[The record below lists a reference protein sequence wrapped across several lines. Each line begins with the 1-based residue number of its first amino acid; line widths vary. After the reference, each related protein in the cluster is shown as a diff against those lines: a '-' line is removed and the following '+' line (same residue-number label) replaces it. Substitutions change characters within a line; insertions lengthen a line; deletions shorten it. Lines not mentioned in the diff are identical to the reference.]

1 MKPLRTSLAAIA
13 VLTCLCLSGTAEA
26 NGRAG
31 PAVQS
36 FAAPVLHQQTAA
48 RTSRH
53 TRTRLAWAPRQ
64 YAPDWRHGAPA
75 IAVQAAWGAGAATW
89 RAGSDLAAEAARYV
103 GSGKFTPFVGPWCAD
118 AVSAWLRGVGKPPL
132 ANRMAASALSYGPRS
147 NGSPGDL
154 AVFIGRRGY
163 AYHVGVVVADLG
175 SEVEIV
181 SGNWGRRVARAVVSR
196 RELAFVRT

>member
-1 MKPLRTSLAAIA
+1 
-13 VLTCLCLSGTAEA
+13 
-26 NGRAG
+26 
-31 PAVQS
+31 
-36 FAAPVLHQQTAA
+36 
-48 RTSRH
+48 
-53 TRTRLAWAPRQ
+53 
-64 YAPDWRHGAPA
+64 
-75 IAVQAAWGAGAATW
+75 
-89 RAGSDLAAEAARYV
+89 
-103 GSGKFTPFVGPWCAD
+103 
-118 AVSAWLRGVGKPPL
+118 LRGVGKPPL